1 MKGDYLTPDDPDS
14 LTLDYL
20 DVEELTFFDGEDETD
35 YDLMGYP
42 KIKSM
47 FMKFVI
53 GELSEYT
60 DDVSKSVWKDMKGV
74 GENRLYKFDEF
85 VNEFPQFRQN
95 RVKIYVDVENFDP
108 IKDFLSAA
116 QHAKKFRRILF
127 EIFSLRYNDELYG
140 KEDVSAKAAH
150 ITAMKFSQKDTV
162 RIYCKEFL
170 STNNP
175 KEKHIV
181 MMLLYHKKVWKSKK
195 LQELLEHIGGYE
207 YDFTG

>member
-1 MKGDYLTPDDPDS
+1 MNTETVEKYLHDLSIGQIKADLKLHEPDSFEDSESFTEENFIELSNDCNIGYKFTWSYSRTKGMKGDYLTPDDPDS

-85 VNEFPQFRQN
+85 VNES
-95 RVKIYVDVENFDP
+95 KKEKKEEKEEKYTMKDGSTIKGTSGILGIVEN
-108 IKDFLSAA
+108 
-116 QHAKKFRRILF
+116 
-127 EIFSLRYNDELYG
+127 
-140 KEDVSAKAAH
+140 
-150 ITAMKFSQKDTV
+150 
-162 RIYCKEFL
+162 
-170 STNNP
+170 
-175 KEKHIV
+175 
-181 MMLLYHKKVWKSKK
+181 
-195 LQELLEHIGGYE
+195 
-207 YDFTG
+207 